1 MHELSVAEALIK
13 QMEEILS
20 KENAQKAISARL
32 SVGALSGIEIDALE
46 FALPIV
52 AEGTKMD
59 KCNFIME
66 KIPVT
71 VECEDCSKKSEPEL
85 PMMECVHCGSI
96 NINIIEGKDFT
107 LTSME
112 VK

>member
-1 MHELSVAEALIK
+1 MHELSVAEALIE

-20 KENAQKAISARL
+20 KENAREAVSAKL

-46 FALPIV
+46 FALPIA
-52 AEGTKMD
+52 AEGTKLD
-59 KCNFIME
+59 KCDFLME

-71 VECEDCSKKSEPEL
+71 VECEDCSKQSDPEL
-85 PMMECVHCGSI
+85 PLVECAHCGSR
-96 NINIIEGKDFT
+96 NVNIIKGKDFT

-112 VK
+112 IK